1 MRTTAY
7 RGRTQR
13 VALLVVL
20 TVCVSTALSSAQ
32 NVPLED
38 DLKGVTASGKV
49 ENNAYSNSYA
59 GFRLALPQPPCD
71 PKLNTSVY
79 TQKAS
84 VILLNCA
91 HVVKGWQGMYTFTIA
106 LDYRANYPYLQ
117 NVEQYVRSLR
127 HGAERLKGEKTVQ
140 TEEPRHMA
148 GLDFSQAVLSEE
160 LPEGMVYQGIA
171 CTQLR
176 GYLLCFETEAPSVD
190 EVRALLNLDGRLE
203 LRAKSPTK

>member
-1 MRTTAY
+1 MTTTY
-7 RGRTQR
+7 RGETQR
-13 VALLVVL
+13 VALFIVL
-20 TVCVSTALSSAQ
+20 AVCVSTVLSSAQ
-32 NVPLED
+32 NAPLED

-49 ENNAYSNSYA
+49 ENNVYSNSYV
-59 GFRLALPQPPCD
+59 GFRLVLPQPPCD
-71 PKLNTSVY
+71 AKLNTSVDA
-79 TQKAS
+79 QKLSA
-84 VILLNCA
+84 ILLNCA

-117 NVEQYVRSLR
+117 NVEHYVRSLR
-127 HGAERLKGEKTVQ
+127 HSGERLKGEKSVQ

-190 EVRALLNLDGRLE
+190 EARALLNLDGKLE
-203 LRAKSPTK
+203 LKTKPTTK

>member
-1 MRTTAY
+1 MRT
-7 RGRTQR
+7 GTQR
-13 VALLVVL
+13 AALFVIL
-20 TVCVSTALSSAQ
+20 CVSTVSSSAQ
-32 NVPLED
+32 RGPVAD
-38 DLKGVTASGKV
+38 DLRGVTASGKV
-49 ENNAYSNSYA
+49 ENNVYSNAYA
-59 GFRLALPQPPCD
+59 GFRLVLPQPPCD

-79 TQKAS
+79 AGKVSA
-84 VILLNCA
+84 ILLSCA

-117 NVEQYVRSLR
+117 NVEHYVRSLR
-127 HGAERLKGEKTVQ
+127 HGGERLKGEKTVQ

-148 GLDFSQAVLSEE
+148 GLDFSQAFLSEE

-190 EVRALLNLDGRLE
+190 EARALLNLDAKLE
-203 LRAKSPTK
+203 LKTKSTTK